1 MASRRE
7 THSPAC
13 CSSPPRESCA
23 VAVPLQSLL
32 VQALYTKPRATRGL
46 LYKCTRRLFARRS
59 CMEWTRRSTR
69 NGHLYGMHV
78 SDSDEA
84 HSSNPCLPL
93 NLIPQMHGTVTDSD
107 GQSEADSDAP
117 PAAGPD
123 SVPERGRRLGLGCG
137 RALLLACNPGF
148 KRIADAS
155 TLTRTMTG
163 AFLDK
168 TSPACFAV
176 TAAAR
181 VRRGRRSSGPL
192 TAAVVRAGPSG
203 AGLGAWRA
211 GSTVGPGRAGVDPN
225 SRYATT
231 VVPHG
236 PSGTAVCG
244 SRAGRFRQPG

>member
-1 MASRRE
+1 
-7 THSPAC
+7 
-13 CSSPPRESCA
+13 
-23 VAVPLQSLL
+23 
-32 VQALYTKPRATRGL
+32 
-46 LYKCTRRLFARRS
+46 
-59 CMEWTRRSTR
+59 MEWTRRATRIGRIER

-176 TAAAR
+176 TTAAM
-181 VRRGRRSSGPL
+181 VRPSRGRRSSGPL
-192 TAAVVRAGPSG
+192 TAASGRAGPSG

-211 GSTVGPGRAGVDPN
+211 GSTVGPGRAGV
-225 SRYATT
+225 
-231 VVPHG
+231 
-236 PSGTAVCG
+236 
-244 SRAGRFRQPG
+244 